1 MYSNLK
7 KRTWIPVLVLMLAA
21 LWAAGI
27 LCTPTVYAEETGSV
41 HFTEAYASPGENL
54 TVTYDGNAEGISY
67 RWYMDDKQINCKGS
81 KYCVTS
87 DDLEKLIRVEAWKNQ
102 KKVAQCILL
111 CSKLPVVYI
120 NTEDGADITSK
131 DTYVTA
137 DFKIQGC
144 DKYNSENT
152 TLYDGK
158 TQIRGRGNSS
168 WKRFEKKPYKI
179 KLDKKTNLFGMG
191 KNKHWALLANYI
203 DESCMRNMLASYY
216 GKQLG
221 TVAMDSV
228 WVDVVL
234 NGKYVG
240 NYQLTDTVKLDKNR
254 VNAFDWENAAGD
266 IAEGIAAKDGLSDE
280 DAEKLEDQ
288 LESDM
293 DWMTSDTVKF
303 GGKEYTT
310 TDYYEKPKS
319 VNGGYL
325 MEMDKYFDEISKF
338 KTDRD
343 VPIQYKNPEYLNS
356 NNRAFSGIRNYV
368 QNLEDAI
375 YSPD

>member
-41 HFTEAYASPGENL
+41 HFNEAYASPGENL
-54 TVTYDGNAEGISY
+54 TVTYDGDAEGISY

-168 WKRFEKKPYKI
+168 WKRFEKKPYKSWTKRPI
-179 KLDKKTNLFGMG
+179 
-191 KNKHWALLANYI
+191 
-203 DESCMRNMLASYY
+203 C
-216 GKQLG
+216 
-221 TVAMDSV
+221 SV
-228 WVDVVL
+228 WAKTSIGHCL
-234 NGKYVG
+234 PTTSMK
-240 NYQLTDTVKLDKNR
+240 
-254 VNAFDWENAAGD
+254 AAC
-266 IAEGIAAKDGLSDE
+266 GICWRPIT
-280 DAEKLEDQ
+280 
-288 LESDM
+288 ESSLARLL
-293 DWMTSDTVKF
+293 W
-303 GGKEYTT
+303 
-310 TDYYEKPKS
+310 
-319 VNGGYL
+319 
-325 MEMDKYFDEISKF
+325 
-338 KTDRD
+338 
-343 VPIQYKNPEYLNS
+343 
-356 NNRAFSGIRNYV
+356 IRYG
-368 QNLEDAI
+368 
-375 YSPD
+375 STWC